1 MIKTMSKM
9 LTLPPSKAITF
20 MDTPE
25 ERKALKPI
33 FPVLPDA
40 PIYPHREVMARIIY
54 QADETIRAEYLPG
67 VANYTVWMVR
77 KIPWDR
83 WKQTGEGC
91 WLGATVDAEEAE
103 YIVKLTESQWSEGGQ
118 CEVIRGPGVGAKSE
132 IRPMVAEPVVEPMQQ
147 VIKEP
152 KNVID
157 MAKVVTRN
165 AKAKSKSKKIDHSE
179 QLSLFG

>member
-1 MIKTMSKM
+1 VNKM
-9 LTLPPSKAITF
+9 LMTPPSKAIAF
-20 MDTPE
+20 MDTKE

-33 FPVLPDA
+33 FPILPDA
-40 PIYPHREVMARIIY
+40 PVYPPREVMARIIY
-54 QADETIRAEYLPG
+54 QDDGTIRAEYLPG

-103 YIVKLTESQWSEGGQ
+103 YIIKLTESQWSEGGQ
-118 CEVIRGPGVGAKSE
+118 YEVTGRPGIRTNLEFKPT
-132 IRPMVAEPVVEPMQQ
+132 VAEPVQ
-147 VIKEP
+147 VIKESEI
-152 KNVID
+152 VI
-157 MAKVVTRN
+157 K
-165 AKAKSKSKKIDHSE
+165 KAKTKVKDKSKKVDRCE